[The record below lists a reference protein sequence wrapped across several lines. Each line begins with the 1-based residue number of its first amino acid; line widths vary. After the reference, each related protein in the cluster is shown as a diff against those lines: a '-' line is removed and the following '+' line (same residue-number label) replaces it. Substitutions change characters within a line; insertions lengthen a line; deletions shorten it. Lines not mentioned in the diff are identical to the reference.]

1 VGRLTG
7 IETVLLDLDGT
18 LYVGS
23 QVVPGAP
30 EAVRWLRDQGLTVRF
45 CTNTDSI
52 PPAALADRLA
62 RLGLPATEE
71 ELVTPVAVAAQRFAS
86 TDEARVL
93 AVAADGVRQLLAGCL
108 AGPGDRVTHV
118 LVADPSY
125 GATYDDLDAGFRAVR
140 AGAELVATQVNW
152 IARRDDG
159 EHLDTGR
166 WVRLL
171 EYATGQTARVLGKPS
186 PEFFT
191 APSMRSAG
199 GHRARWSWGTTWP
212 PTSVVAGRSARPQ
225 CWSAVA
231 RVTAPA
237 GRPSRAGRGRRQ
249 RHRPAGT
256 APRLSAPD
264 RSPEDVDWCGGPA
277 PSARLGRSTWNSAT
291 REAQREL
298 SSPSR
303 RRCGVQVVALH
314 VGAQQQPEGHEVDQ
328 QL

>member
-7 IETVLLDLDGT
+7 IDTVLLDLDGT

-30 EAVRWLRDQGLTVRF
+30 EAVRWLRAQGLTVRF

-118 LVADPSY
+118 PVADPSY
-125 GATYDDLDAGFRAVR
+125 GATYDDLAADIGGGRAVGAATVLVRSGKGDRPSR
-140 AGAELVATQVNW
+140 APK
-152 IARRDDG
+152 
-159 EHLDTGR
+159 DTGR

-191 APSMRSAG
+191 APLDAL
-199 GHRARWSWGTTWP
+199 
-212 PTSVVAGRSARPQ
+212 GRRPQ
-225 CWSAVA
+225 SALVVGDDLA
-231 RVTAPA
+231 ADIGGGRAVGAATVLVRS
-237 GRPSRAGRGRRQ
+237 GKGDRPSRAPKSSRTRSSTASPTCRDCSEAE
-249 RHRPAGT
+249 RTRP
-256 APRLSAPD
+256 
-264 RSPEDVDWCGGPA
+264 
-277 PSARLGRSTWNSAT
+277 
-291 REAQREL
+291 
-298 SSPSR
+298 
-303 RRCGVQVVALH
+303 
-314 VGAQQQPEGHEVDQ
+314 QP
-328 QL
+328 